1 MFLVYLLSILSN
13 ARTLLE
19 VYLIILGALT
29 IILCIVLIIVST
41 RYTLLKDG
49 TLVSNG
55 SSSDW
60 LNIASFT
67 GMILHY
73 FNAVKWIYLIPII
86 LYFFSPRK
94 DVLDMIIQRL

>member
-1 MFLVYLLSILSN
+1 MFLIYLLSVLSN

-29 IILCIVLIIVST
+29 VMLCIVLIIVST

-49 TLVSNG
+49 TLISNG

-73 FNAVKWIYLIPII
+73 FNAVKWVYLVPII
-86 LYFFSPRK
+86 LYFLAPKK
-94 DVLDMIIQRL
+94 DLLEMIIQRL

>member
-67 GMILHY
+67 GMLLHY

-86 LYFFSPRK
+86 LYFLSPKK
-94 DVLDMIIQRL
+94 DVLEMIIQRL